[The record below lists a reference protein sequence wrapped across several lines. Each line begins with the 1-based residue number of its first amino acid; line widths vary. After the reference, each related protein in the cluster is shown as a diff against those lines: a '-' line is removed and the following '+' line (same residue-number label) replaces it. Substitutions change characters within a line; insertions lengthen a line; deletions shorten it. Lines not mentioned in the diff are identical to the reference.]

1 MTLTLEL
8 SAEVQE
14 YLGLMGKAMNLDVNG
29 VVKQIIVSTFADNIK
44 KNPAVRPAE
53 IAKQIADLEQQANDI
68 FQKAVA
74 EA

>member
-14 YLGLMGKAMNLDVNG
+14 YLSLMGKAMNLDENG

-53 IAKQIADLEQQANDI
+53 IAKQIAALEQQANDI

>member
-14 YLGLMGKAMNLDVNG
+14 YLALMGKAMNLDVNG

>member
-1 MTLTLEL
+1 MILTLEL

-14 YLGLMGKAMNLDVNG
+14 YLALMGKAMNLDVNG

-53 IAKQIADLEQQANDI
+53 IAKQIAALEQQANDI